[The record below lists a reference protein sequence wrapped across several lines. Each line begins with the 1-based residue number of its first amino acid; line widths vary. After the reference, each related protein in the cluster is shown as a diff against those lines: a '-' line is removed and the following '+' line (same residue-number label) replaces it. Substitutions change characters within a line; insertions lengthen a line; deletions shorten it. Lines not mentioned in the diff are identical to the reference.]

1 MHQERLW
8 GRIASGPAA
17 VSSVRRSCRDC
28 TGSGE
33 RGPKLRLQAYASAKN
48 FDEIAKHGV
57 TPYIPFRAGTT
68 GDRGGLFAKAFHYFN
83 LYRDQF
89 LSHYHKRS
97 NVEAAIGAIKAKFGD
112 AVRSKTDLAMKKEVL
127 CKVLCHNLTVL
138 IGAMHEL
145 GITPDFATAPT
156 VPTGLRVVAA
166 GG

>member
-1 MHQERLW
+1 M
-8 GRIASGPAA
+8 
-17 VSSVRRSCRDC
+17 
-28 TGSGE
+28 
-33 RGPKLRLQAYASAKN
+33 
-48 FDEIAKHGV
+48 
-57 TPYIPFRAGTT
+57 
-68 GDRGGLFAKAFHYFN
+68 
-83 LYRDQF
+83 
-89 LSHYHKRS
+89 SHYHKRS